1 MHVAEGPP
9 AHAMGIRMPHPIIV
23 PRARRACLA
32 LALALAAVPALA
44 QDFTLGAGFTPD
56 PQVGTGVTGGDGNAS
71 RFGNGCTGSISAR
84 PDHRL
89 RVTSPVNLRLTVTSD
104 TDSTLA
110 VIGPSGVFCDDDGG
124 ELLDAR
130 LDARL
135 DPGDYQVFVGHIGNA
150 GRYRLELT
158 ELAGRNAGGG
168 ADQGRYGN
176 FVLGAGFM
184 PDPQTATG
192 RTGGTVQATRY
203 GAHCTGVI
211 DTTPDHT
218 LTVTSTVALDIR
230 VDSTT
235 DSSLV
240 ITGPGKVL
248 CDDDSGGMLDARVRD
263 TFRPGEYGIYVGHLG
278 TQGDYTVTITEAD

>member
-1 MHVAEGPP
+1 MSYPMIGPR
-9 AHAMGIRMPHPIIV
+9 GV
-23 PRARRACLA
+23 RAGLA
-32 LALALAAVPALA
+32 LALAFAATPALA

-56 PQVGTGVTGGDGNAS
+56 PQVGSGVTGGDGNAA
-71 RFGNGCTGSISAR
+71 RFGNGCTGSIGAR
-84 PDHRL
+84 PDHRI

-124 ELLDAR
+124 DLLDAR
-130 LDARL
+130 VDARL
-135 DPGDYQVFVGHIGNA
+135 DPGDYQVFVGHYERQ
-150 GRYRLELT
+150 GRYRLELS
-158 ELAGRNAGGG
+158 ELVGGAGRG
-168 ADQGRYGN
+168 ADKGRYGD

-184 PDPQTATG
+184 PDPQTASG
-192 RTGGTVQATRY
+192 QTGGSVQATRY
-203 GAHCTGVI
+203 GAHCSGVI

-218 LTVTSTVALDIR
+218 LTVTSTVSLDIR

-248 CDDDSGGMLDARVRD
+248 CDDDGGGMLDARVRD
-263 TFRPGEYGIYVGHLG
+263 TFRPGEYGIYIGHLG
-278 TQGDYTVTITEAD
+278 TAGEYTVTISEAA